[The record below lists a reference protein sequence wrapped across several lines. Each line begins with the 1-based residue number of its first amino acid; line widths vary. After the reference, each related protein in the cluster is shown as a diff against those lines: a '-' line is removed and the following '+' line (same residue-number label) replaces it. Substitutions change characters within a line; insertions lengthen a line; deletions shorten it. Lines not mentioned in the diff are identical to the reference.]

1 MEKFL
6 IAGLGNI
13 GSKYENT
20 HHNAGFMV
28 LDEFARLNVVP
39 FEDKRYG
46 SIAKTSLKGR
56 QIFLLKP
63 STFMNLSG
71 MAVRYWMNKENI
83 PIEHLLV
90 IVDDFALP
98 FGSLRLRGKG
108 SAGGHN
114 GLKNIAENLGSEQY
128 ARLRFG
134 TGHDFTKGR
143 QIDFVLSKFDDESMQ
158 KMPELEYTCGEIIK
172 SFCLSGLAV
181 TMNQFNHKKL

>member
-13 GSKYENT
+13 GFEYENT

-28 LDEFARLNVVP
+28 IDEFARLNVAP

-90 IVDDFALP
+90 IVDDFAIL

-114 GLKNIAENLGSEQY
+114 GLKNITENLGTEQY

-134 TGHDFTKGR
+134 TGNNFVKGH

-158 KMPELEYTCGEIIK
+158 KMPDLEYTCGEIIK
-172 SFCLSGLAV
+172 SFCLAGLEI
-181 TMNQFNHKKL
+181 TMNQFNHKK

>member
-13 GSKYENT
+13 GLEYENT

-28 LDEFARLNVVP
+28 LDEFARLNVAP

-71 MAVRYWMNKENI
+71 M
-83 PIEHLLV
+83 
-90 IVDDFALP
+90 
-98 FGSLRLRGKG
+98 GSLFYDGTLSRLPEFTLLH
-108 SAGGHN
+108 SYD
-114 GLKNIAENLGSEQY
+114 S
-128 ARLRFG
+128 RF
-134 TGHDFTKGR
+134 R
-143 QIDFVLSKFDDESMQ
+143 
-158 KMPELEYTCGEIIK
+158 
-172 SFCLSGLAV
+172 
-181 TMNQFNHKKL
+181 

>member
-13 GSKYENT
+13 GSEYENT

-28 LDEFARLNVVP
+28 LDEVARLNNVP

-46 SIAKTSLKGR
+46 FIAKMSIKGR
-56 QIFLLKP
+56 QLILLKP

-83 PIEHLLV
+83 PLEHLLI

-114 GLKNIAENLGSEQY
+114 GLKNIAENLGTEQY

-134 TGHDFTKGR
+134 TGRNFIKGS
-143 QIDFVLSKFDDESMQ
+143 QIDFVLSKFDEESMT
-158 KMPELEYTCGEIIK
+158 KMPDLEFTCGEIVK
-172 SFCLSGLAV
+172 SFCLAGLDI
-181 TMNQFNHKKL
+181 TMNQFNHKK